1 MPSIFSE
8 EWFYVVG
15 ISLFFLWGIA
25 VFLFGLIT
33 VKYIENEMAKEGIL
47 PPDWDKG
54 IGARYPA
61 YAGIIILPNLKRH
74 ASVVN
79 IEATKRYARKKD
91 FYLAL
96 FVQSSFAVC
105 MIVMSIGYFLY
116 APDS

>member
-25 VFLFGLIT
+25 VFLFGRIT